1 MKSIVLNTGTIVFIT
16 LFIVGCN
23 DSEPLSLSEEQRV
36 SVPNKDIY
44 SIQLKPGMNKQLKIG
59 LPVSLTLADKL
70 RVPGRIEPDEETLV
84 RIGANVT

>member
-16 LFIVGCN
+16 LLIAGCN
-23 DSEPLSLSEEQRV
+23 GSELTIPPKELL
-36 SVPNKDIY
+36 VPSPSKDIY
-44 SIQLKPGMNKQLKIG
+44 SIQLKPEMIKHLKIG
-59 LPVSLTLADKL
+59 LPVSLELADKL